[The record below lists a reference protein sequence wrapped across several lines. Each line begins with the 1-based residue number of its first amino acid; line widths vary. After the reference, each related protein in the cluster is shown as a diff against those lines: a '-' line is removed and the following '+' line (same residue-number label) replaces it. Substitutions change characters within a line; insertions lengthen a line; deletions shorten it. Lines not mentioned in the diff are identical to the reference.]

1 MGHEWDSSK
10 HKRGGP
16 QTLLRRKLSPAAVAA
31 WEAAFGAAW
40 RWLPA
45 REKEAY
51 IPGDAVLG
59 SHHEWSREPSLC
71 RAVPCYLCGA
81 DFDSKEEL
89 VKHWRYNHLSLP
101 ELEAQLA
108 QGAHRVE
115 AETHTRR
122 FYDEYFCGPFDV

>member
-1 MGHEWDSSK
+1 MARFLDVVRRARIQDVMGHEWDSSK
-10 HKRGGP
+10 HKCGSP

-59 SHHEWSREPSLC
+59 SRHEWPREPSLC
-71 RAVPCYLCGA
+71 RAVGCYICGA
-81 DFDSKEEL
+81 DFESKEEL
-89 VKHWRYNHLSLP
+89 AKHARGDHFSLP
-101 ELEAQLA
+101 MPR
-108 QGAHRVE
+108 AHL
-115 AETHTRR
+115 
-122 FYDEYFCGPFDV
+122 P